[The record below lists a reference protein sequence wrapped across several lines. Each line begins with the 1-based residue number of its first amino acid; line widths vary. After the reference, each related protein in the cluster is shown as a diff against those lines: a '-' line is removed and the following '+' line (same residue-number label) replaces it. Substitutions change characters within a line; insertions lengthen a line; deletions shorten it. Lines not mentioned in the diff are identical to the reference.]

1 MAGGFTSAFLI
12 VFFFSGTVVF
22 FTVAAAAVELAA
34 AFALPDALAVYYSL
48 TDKLLVASNAPIKT
62 LALGRG

>member
-12 VFFFSGTVVF
+12 IFFFSGTIVF
-22 FTVAAAAVELAA
+22 FAAAAAAVELAA
-34 AFALPDALAVYYSL
+34 AFALPNALAVYYGL
-48 TDKLLVASNAPIKT
+48 ADKLLVASNAPVET